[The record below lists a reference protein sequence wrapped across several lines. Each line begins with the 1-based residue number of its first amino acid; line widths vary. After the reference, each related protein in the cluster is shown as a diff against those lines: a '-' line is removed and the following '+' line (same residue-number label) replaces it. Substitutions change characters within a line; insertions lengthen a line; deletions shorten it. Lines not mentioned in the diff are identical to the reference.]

1 MAEKVSRE
9 ASEAYFR
16 SRPVSSQ
23 LGALAS
29 EQSAVIPS
37 RAWLENRY
45 RDLER
50 QYAASDIPVP
60 LHWGGF
66 RVLPAEMEFWQGR
79 ETGSMTGSGTPGMV
93 SAGKPTGSPL
103 NQVSKSRLNFCFS
116 RASVGFFLTISSSFS
131 PSV

>member
-79 ETGSMTGSGTPGMV
+79 ENRLHDRFRYTRHGLGWKADRLSPESGVKIEVEFLLQQG
-93 SAGKPTGSPL
+93 
-103 NQVSKSRLNFCFS
+103 QR
-116 RASVGFFLTISSSFS
+116 RIFLTISSSFS